1 MRDPLLSIIIPVY
14 NCAPVVLRC
23 LNSID
28 YQDAEIIVVD
38 DGSTDASA
46 DVIKDYIAT
55 HPNVQLVRK
64 VNGGVSSARNLGIEE
79 AIGKYLMFVDA
90 DDYLVPG
97 GIERILRLAEE
108 TNADVVK
115 FSCKIVANETP
126 QDVERIDDVPSTNM
140 MIQNGLEALQR
151 YDVPDYLVWDGI
163 YRRDVIID
171 AQIRFHTDLS
181 LHEDD
186 VFMGELYCHVK
197 TIIVTNLPLYR
208 YVMSSAQSSTHYQ
221 SREKHRRLIESGYL
235 AVGYRMSYVERH
247 CPDAIPLERL
257 KYMRWVCGPKTA
269 IEAGYSLKEYK
280 VVLGKFKAMGCWPLN
295 YNWMHAARLDWSWK
309 IRMKNR
315 TKTFLCNHPG
325 LAYWLL
331 KNKILK

>member
-1 MRDPLLSIIIPVY
+1 
-14 NCAPVVLRC
+14 
-23 LNSID
+23 
-28 YQDAEIIVVD
+28 
-38 DGSTDASA
+38 
-46 DVIKDYIAT
+46 
-55 HPNVQLVRK
+55 
-64 VNGGVSSARNLGIEE
+64 
-79 AIGKYLMFVDA
+79 
-90 DDYLVPG
+90 
-97 GIERILRLAEE
+97 
-108 TNADVVK
+108 
-115 FSCKIVANETP
+115 
-126 QDVERIDDVPSTNM
+126 
-140 MIQNGLEALQR
+140 
-151 YDVPDYLVWDGI
+151 
-163 YRRDVIID
+163 
-171 AQIRFHTDLS
+171 
-181 LHEDD
+181 
-186 VFMGELYCHVK
+186 
-197 TIIVTNLPLYR
+197 
-208 YVMSSAQSSTHYQ
+208 MSSAKSSTHYQ
-221 SREKHRRLIESGYL
+221 SREHRRLIESGYL